1 MTASKN
7 NLVLG
12 LIAIST
18 MLLGLSVLLMGHH
31 KQLLLTT
38 DFYHLTK
45 LFSGN
50 AFSYLAGAIFI
61 LCALLSIIC
70 IKKPELNK
78 ALAVLLIMMSSVP
91 LLSLFSA
98 SMWIESLGGFPA
110 IGSGQGVI
118 KYFALLSIGILFA
131 SNKLTNKSQQ
141 WLAILPVVI
150 VLLWIGGMKF
160 TALEAKG
167 IEDLVQSSPL
177 MSWMY
182 LLWDVQT
189 TSNIIGVYDIMAL
202 LLLIAAI
209 YKPKL
214 LWPALLMS
222 GAVFVVTQTFLIS
235 WSGALSAET
244 LLSTGGHFLIKDLWF
259 IANLIMFYQLN
270 QQGKADNS

>member
-1 MTASKN
+1 MTLTNKN
-7 NLVLG
+7 LALVL
-12 LIAIST
+12 IALST
-18 MLLGLSVLLMGHH
+18 ALLGLSVLLMGHH
-31 KQLLLTT
+31 KHLLLTT

-45 LFSGN
+45 LLSAN
-50 AFSYLAGAIFI
+50 TFSYIAAF
-61 LCALLSIIC
+61 ALLLCSTLSFLSIEKPQL
-70 IKKPELNK
+70 KKP
-78 ALAVLLIMMSSVP
+78 LAMLLIIISLVP
-91 LLSLFSA
+91 LLSLLSA

-118 KYFALLSIGILFA
+118 KYFALLSIGILLTTD
-131 SNKLTNKSQQ
+131 KLTNKSQQ
-141 WLAILPVVI
+141 WLAILPVII

-189 TSNIIGVYDIMAL
+189 TSNIIGVYDIIAL
-202 LLLIAAI
+202 LLLIGAI
-209 YKPKL
+209 YNQKL

-222 GAVFVVTQTFLIS
+222 GAVFVVTQTFLIT

-259 IANLIMFYQLN
+259 IANLIMFYQFN
-270 QQGKADNS
+270 QQSKADNS